1 LFAQHAQCSD
11 GATRDIS
18 YVGRCSDGSTGRRG
32 ADDGTGTDRT
42 ARADGSADG
51 GPDARGDQANHE
63 SRRILRR

>member
-18 YVGRCSDGSTGRRG
+18 YVRRCSDGSTGRRG

-42 ARADGSADG
+42 ARADG